1 MKNMKKVIC
10 DYRLLREILQS
21 QINYCL
27 GVSRG
32 TNVTLDY
39 CLFHVQF
46 HRNVTRNQD
55 WKYKE
60 SARHRFDII

>member
-1 MKNMKKVIC
+1 MKKVIC

-46 HRNVTRNQD
+46 HRNVTCNTGQIKNLD
-55 WKYKE
+55 WTTGRPK
-60 SARHRFDII
+60 RQF